1 MVLGPIQKKWLKA
14 LKKYPERQ
22 HKFILGKKSK
32 RGAFSLC
39 CLGQLG
45 LIAGHMDWEDSNL
58 VCNTNKTQHCS
69 YENYEDIG
77 LKSSYGDIRPE
88 VTVNGRIYNSLGT
101 MNDGV
106 MKWPDIA
113 KFVEENP
120 EMVFTKSI

>member
-1 MVLGPIQKKWLKA
+1 MELGPIQKKWLKA

-22 HKFILGKKSK
+22 RKFALGVKSK

-45 LIAGHMDWEDSNL
+45 LIAGHMDWKDGDL
-58 VCNTNKTQHCS
+58 VCNVNKDQKGG

-77 LKSSYGDIRPE
+77 LKSSLGDFNDKVIIKHMR
-88 VTVNGRIYNSLGT
+88 YASLSL
-101 MNDGV
+101 MNDGG
-106 MKWPDIA
+106 MKWPEIA

-120 EMVFTKSI
+120 EMVFTKSV